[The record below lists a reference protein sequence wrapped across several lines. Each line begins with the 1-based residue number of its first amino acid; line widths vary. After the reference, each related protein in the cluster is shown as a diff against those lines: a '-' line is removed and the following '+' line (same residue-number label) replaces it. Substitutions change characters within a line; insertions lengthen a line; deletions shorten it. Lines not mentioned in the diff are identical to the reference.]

1 MQRHHDMGGMP
12 AGSVDL
18 REHDLAP
25 WEKQVDAILRL
36 LLAKGVLTLDEL
48 RRAIEELGPTAYD
61 QLSYFE
67 RWISAIANLLLEK
80 GVVGVQELGDAIA
93 SAQARRA
100 AAAAP

>member
-1 MQRHHDMGGMP
+1 MQRHHDMGGMA
-12 AGSVDL
+12 AGPID
-18 REHDLAP
+18 RHEHDLAP

-36 LLAKGVLTLDEL
+36 LLAEKVLTLDEL

-80 GVVGVQELGDAIA
+80 GVVGVQELGEAIV
-93 SAQARRA
+93 SVQARRA
-100 AAAAP
+100 AAVQA

>member
-12 AGSVDL
+12 AGAID
-18 REHDLAP
+18 RHEHELAP

-36 LLAKGVLTLDEL
+36 LLAEKVLTLDEL
-48 RRAIEELGPTAYD
+48 RRAVEELGPTAYD

-80 GVVGVQELGDAIA
+80 GVVGVQELGEAIA
-93 SAQARRA
+93 SAQGRRA
-100 AAAAP
+100 AAVQA